1 MNDIDNMPIKPADRI
16 LRLPPY
22 LFARINAVKHALRQ
36 KNEDVID
43 LGMGNPVDRP
53 PQVVIDK
60 LCEAAQEAKNNR
72 YSASSGIFNLR
83 REITKVY
90 QSRFGVE
97 LDPNSEVIAC
107 LGSKEGFSHI
117 CLALMGPGDTAVVG
131 DPAFPIHNYA
141 IALAG
146 GNVISVPLGNDERFL
161 SRIAYVLDHLYPRP
175 KLIILNYPHNPT
187 TLTVEPAFFEEV
199 VKVAKKYQVAVIH
212 DFAYG
217 LTCFDDYK
225 APSFLSAKGAKDV
238 GVEFITM
245 SKGYNM
251 AGWRIGFCVGNRG
264 MVKALATIKGY
275 YDYGIF
281 QAVQIASIIA
291 LRNCEQEMIQQAKIY
306 QKRRDC
312 LVAGLTKIGWEVES
326 PRATMFVWAKVAPQ
340 HLAGQGTIDFSLRL
354 LEGAKVV
361 VSPGRAFG
369 ENGEGYVRIALVE
382 NEKRLKQAMRQIE
395 VFVGAK
401 QVKRSRPTKH
411 SSTKIN
417 PAEIEI

>member
-1 MNDIDNMPIKPADRI
+1 MNELDAMPIKPADRI

-22 LFARINAVKHALRQ
+22 LFARINAMRAALRQ
-36 KNEDVID
+36 KGEDVID

-53 PQVVIDK
+53 PQVIIDK
-60 LCEAAQEAKNNR
+60 LCEAAQDTRNHR
-72 YSASSGIFNLR
+72 YSVSSGIFNLR
-83 REITKVY
+83 REIARVY
-90 QSRFGVE
+90 KNRFDVD

-107 LGSKEGFSHI
+107 LGSKEGFSHM

-131 DPAFPIHNYA
+131 EPTFPIHNYA
-141 IALAG
+141 GALAG

-161 SRIAYVLDHLYPRP
+161 SRIAYVLDHLYPKP

-225 APSFLSAKGAKDV
+225 APSFLSAKGAKDI
-238 GVEFITM
+238 GVEFVTM

-251 AGWRIGFCVGNRG
+251 AGWRIGFCLGNKG
-264 MVKALATIKGY
+264 MIKALATIKGY

-291 LRNCEQEMIQQAKIY
+291 LRNCEKDIEHQAKIY
-306 QKRRDC
+306 EKRRAC
-312 LVAGLTKIGWEVES
+312 LVKGLPKIGWEVES
-326 PRATMFVWAKVAPQ
+326 PRATMFVWAKVAEQ
-340 HLAGQGTIDFSLRL
+340 HLAGQSTIDFALRL

-382 NEKRLKQAMRQIE
+382 NEKRLKQALRQIE
-395 VFVGAK
+395 VFLGQK
-401 QVKRSRPTKH
+401 PVKRLRPAKLKAG
-411 SSTKIN
+411 SN
-417 PAEIEI
+417 GNA